1 MPGITPPQS
10 SKVDPFLSKYGLFS
24 AIFLVSFSFN
34 LLGQENVFALL
45 DCPVSQVD
53 MFSPCKTQIIPRRQS
68 LHGFFQPWN
77 GMVACDQPKRKVA
90 VTFKARQITVLVNG
104 EVYLRRATHKEIVPD
119 ESTWHIDSE
128 AGILEVCVFYVAM
141 DIFCM
146 EESGRVGRS
155 AMGGCAKA

>member
-1 MPGITPPQS
+1 MFLRFWIACFSGRHVFPVQNSDNS
-10 SKVDPFLSKYGLFS
+10 S
-24 AIFLVSFSFN
+24 
-34 LLGQENVFALL
+34 Q
-45 DCPVSQVD
+45 
-53 MFSPCKTQIIPRRQS
+53 QS
-68 LHGFFQPWN
+68 LRGFFQPWN

-141 DIFCM
+141 DIFCV